1 MSRLASNV
9 ARALALLCCACSAL
23 AWAPRPALA
32 DDVVNVVGGTT
43 SPSLFDVED
52 MVADKGGFFAAE
64 HLSVNKQFS
73 GSASVCF
80 QLIATGKG
88 DICTSSVEPVI
99 LGYAKGLRAVFFL
112 NRDPRYDYVTAV
124 LTTSPIKTLEDFKG
138 ANIGESNVGST
149 SEITTNSVLSGAGLK
164 KSDYSYTP
172 VGIGALALTSI
183 QTHKVDA
190 MSMPTLELAV
200 EQMVGG
206 VKYRYFPDTR
216 LSDVPNVG
224 FAATPATIA
233 AKGDILKRYARA
245 IVKASI
251 LIRVNPKLAARYF
264 MEGSG
269 QRVTDDALAL
279 MAREVEALQPD
290 FPAYDLTNTR
300 IGYFSPRGMELYCKF
315 IAAAGLTPSIV
326 PGTELVTNQFVAFAN
341 DFDKKAFIAQA
352 KAMH

>member
-1 MSRLASNV
+1 MLRIV
-9 ARALALLCCACSAL
+9 TFFARALAVLGCAASAFVF
-23 AWAPRPALA
+23 APSPAVA

-52 MVADKGGFFAAE
+52 MVADKGGLFAAE

-149 SEITTNSVLSGAGLK
+149 SEITTNAVLSGAGLK
-164 KSDYSYTP
+164 KTDYSYTP
-172 VGIGALALTSI
+172 VGIGAVALTAVQSK
-183 QTHKVDA
+183 KVDA

-216 LSDVPNVG
+216 LSDIPNVG

-279 MAREVEALQPD
+279 MTREVEALQPD
-290 FPAYDLTNTR
+290 FPGYDLTNKR
-300 IGYFSPRGMELYCKF
+300 IGYYSARGLELYCKF
-315 IAAAGLTPSIV
+315 IYDAGLTPALV
-326 PGTELVTNQFVAFAN
+326 PGDELVTNQFVAFAN
-341 DFDKKAFIAQA
+341 DFDKAAFIAQA
-352 KAMH
+352 KAMR

>member
-1 MSRLASNV
+1 MSSRTARCARIFALMACAS
-9 ARALALLCCACSAL
+9 AAAFL
-23 AWAPRPALA
+23 APRPAAA
-32 DDVVNVVGGTT
+32 DDVLHVVGGTT
-43 SPSLFDVED
+43 TPSLFDVED
-52 MVADKGGFFAAE
+52 MVADKGGFFKAE
-64 HLSVNKQFS
+64 HLDVDKQFS

-80 QLIATGKG
+80 QFIATGKG

-138 ANIGESNVGST
+138 ANIGETNIGST

-164 KSDYSYTP
+164 KTDYSFTP
-172 VGIGALALTSI
+172 VGQGALALTAVQS
-183 QTHKVDA
+183 HKVDA

-216 LSDVPNVG
+216 LSDIPNVG
-224 FAATPATIA
+224 FAATPAVIA
-233 AKGDILKRYARA
+233 SKGDLLKRYARA

-251 LIRVNPKLAARYF
+251 VIRVNPQLAARYF

-269 QRVTDDALAL
+269 QRVTDDSLAL
-279 MAREVEALQPD
+279 MTKEVIALEPD
-290 FPAYDLTNTR
+290 FPGYDLSNPR
-300 IGYFSPRGMELYCKF
+300 IGYYSPSGFELYCKF
-315 IAAAGLTPSIV
+315 IYDAGLTPALV
-326 PGTELVTNQFVAFAN
+326 PGNELITDQFIAYAN